1 MNIINKIKEIDI
13 KTSHY
18 FLKYY
23 HHCILN
29 KIMTLITGIG
39 DFGMVWLSL
48 ILILTLHNQTRFLAQ
63 RMLTALLASTIIGQ
77 VTIKSIVKRKRPC
90 HTFTDVK
97 MLIAIPNDYSFPS
110 GHTTSSFACAT
121 TICFSFPKIGVVFI
135 IFAFIMAFSRLYL
148 FVHYLSDIIFGM
160 ILGILV
166 GVIVMSI

>member
-18 FLKYY
+18 FVKYY
-23 HHCILN
+23 HHRILN
-29 KIMTLITGIG
+29 KTMTLITGIG
-39 DFGMVWLSL
+39 DFGMVWLGL

-63 RMLTALLASTIIGQ
+63 RMLTALLASTIVSQ

-97 MLIAIPNDYSFPS
+97 MLVAIPNDYSFPS

-121 TICFSFPKIGVVFI
+121 TICFLFPKIGTVFI
-135 IFAFIMAFSRLYL
+135 IFAFMMAFSRLYL
-148 FVHYLSDIIFGM
+148 FVHYLSDIVFGM

-166 GVIVMSI
+166 GVIVMTL